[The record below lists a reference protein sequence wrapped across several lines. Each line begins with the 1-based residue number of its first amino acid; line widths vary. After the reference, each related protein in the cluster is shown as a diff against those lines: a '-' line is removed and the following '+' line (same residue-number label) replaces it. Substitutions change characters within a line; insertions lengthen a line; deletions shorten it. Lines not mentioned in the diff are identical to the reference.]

1 MIPLLLSLSAQA
13 AEVTWIGGGHGSNP
27 QWSADGNW
35 LAFEV
40 NNNADKVDLYVVK
53 VQNGN
58 PSSPAKVT
66 IPGGSSSFSAAGTY
80 AANPVWHPKQSILI
94 FEAANSGGTT
104 RLYYLNPGAGAPAEY
119 LSLSQAPG
127 NLSWPAISLDGG
139 TVAFT
144 SSNTGTGDIYLFSQS
159 TNKVAPAY
167 PSTKE
172 SENAPKFTLFA
183 SLVFSRKNFGTE
195 DLFSAP
201 LAATQ
206 QAPVKGATGNGDQ
219 TRPRPVNAQIAYY
232 TNERGDD
239 HWDIAV
245 VPVSGGERVL
255 VAKDVRLPQRA
266 APSISPDGSSVL
278 YTSAVPATD
287 GSVFAARLDGSGTR
301 EYKTGLNAVGD
312 PVLATVNG
320 RSFLA
325 FTALPATGSDW
336 RQLHVV
342 DVTGTF

>member
-1 MIPLLLSLSAQA
+1 MLISLLATTALA
-13 AEVTWIGGGHGSNP
+13 AEVTWVGGGHGSNP
-27 QWSADGNW
+27 QWSADGTW
-35 LAFEV
+35 ISYEV

-53 VQNGN
+53 VSNGN
-58 PSSPAKVT
+58 PSNPTKVT
-66 IPGGSSSFSAAGTY
+66 IPGGTSSFAATGSY
-80 AANPVWHPKQSILI
+80 AANPNWHPKQNILI

-104 RLYYLNPGAGAPAEY
+104 RLYYLNPGTASPAEY
-119 LSLSQAPG
+119 LNISQAPG
-127 NLSWPAISLDGG
+127 NLSWPAISPDGG

-144 SSNTGTGDIYLFSQS
+144 SSNTGSGDIYIFSQS
-159 TNKVAPAY
+159 TNKVSPAY
-167 PSTKE
+167 PSTAE
-172 SENAPKFTLFA
+172 SENAPRFTMFA

-195 DLFSAP
+195 DVFSAP

-206 QAPVKGATGNGDQ
+206 QAPVKGATGAGDQ
-219 TRPRPVNAQIAYY
+219 TRPKAVGPNIVFY

-245 VPVSGGERVL
+245 VPVGGGDRRI

-266 APSISPDGSSVL
+266 PPSITPDGTAVL
-278 YTSAVPATD
+278 YASATPSTD
-287 GSVFAARLDGSGTR
+287 GSVFAAKLDGSGSK

-312 PVLATVNG
+312 PVMVTSNS

-325 FTALPATGSDW
+325 FTALPMSGSDW

-342 DVTGTF
+342 DVTNQL